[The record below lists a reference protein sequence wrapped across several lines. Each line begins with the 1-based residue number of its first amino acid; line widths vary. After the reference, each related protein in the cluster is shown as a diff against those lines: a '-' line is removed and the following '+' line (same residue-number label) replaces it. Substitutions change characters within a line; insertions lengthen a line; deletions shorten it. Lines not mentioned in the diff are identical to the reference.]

1 MAQIVFRAR
10 DNTSGHHLAWRR
22 GMPVEILPDS
32 HVFSARES
40 LPPAQGG
47 SFFVVQITD
56 LAPAQIRQWFRSR
69 AIPELCDEEPA
80 SGTTAPESVAR
91 RLFQLRIAD
100 IPPAVR
106 QQINTTGRYVT
117 TWDAIRT
124 FIQNRTTQANL

>member
-1 MAQIVFRAR
+1 VAQIVFRAR
-10 DNTSGHHLAWRR
+10 DNTSSPMAWRR

-32 HVFSARES
+32 HVFSPRES

-56 LAPAQIRQWFRSR
+56 LTPAQIVQWFRSR
-69 AIPELCDEEPA
+69 AIPELCDEEKA
-80 SGTTAPESVAR
+80 AVTVEPESVAR
-91 RLFQLRIAD
+91 RVFHIRIAD
-100 IPPAVR
+100 VPPSVR

>member
-10 DNTSGHHLAWRR
+10 DNTSSPMAWRR

-40 LPPAQGG
+40 LPPADGG

-56 LAPAQIRQWFRSR
+56 LTPAQIMQWFRNR
-69 AIPELCDEEPA
+69 ALPELCDEEKSTVTVDQA
-80 SGTTAPESVAR
+80 SVSR
-91 RLFQLRIAD
+91 RVFHLRIAD
-100 IPPAVR
+100 IPAAVR